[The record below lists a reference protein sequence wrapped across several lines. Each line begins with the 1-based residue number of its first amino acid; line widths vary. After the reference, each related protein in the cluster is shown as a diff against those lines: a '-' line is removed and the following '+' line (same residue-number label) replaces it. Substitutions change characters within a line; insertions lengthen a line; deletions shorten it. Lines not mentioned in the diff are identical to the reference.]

1 MHDNAE
7 MRETR
12 RKLYRNNLIIKF
24 DRVKI
29 VKKKLRVVTKMKKN
43 RSTNYTYC
51 TLMHSMMQYFIA

>member
-29 VKKKLRVVTKMKKN
+29 VKKKLKVVTKMK
-43 RSTNYTYC
+43 
-51 TLMHSMMQYFIA
+51 